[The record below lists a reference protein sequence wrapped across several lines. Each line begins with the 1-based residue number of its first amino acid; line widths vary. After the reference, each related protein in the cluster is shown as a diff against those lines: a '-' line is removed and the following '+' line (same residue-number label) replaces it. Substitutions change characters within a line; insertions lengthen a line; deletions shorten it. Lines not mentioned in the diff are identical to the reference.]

1 MKNTIFYDIHKALN
15 AKIVPFAGF
24 NMPVEYSGLV
34 DEHLTV
40 RNKAGIF
47 DVSHMGEFMVK
58 GKAAKDFLQRV
69 TCNDIGRLTEGKIQ
83 YTCFI
88 NERGGIID
96 DLLIYY
102 FGDDKYLLVVN
113 ASNTEKDWKWLTEH
127 NITNAVLE
135 NLSDSISQIAVQG
148 PLSADILQPLTGTG
162 LSVME
167 SFNFVTSSFAG
178 INDVIISKTGYT
190 GSDGFELYFYNQH
203 GIKIWNSIME
213 SGKSFGLKP
222 AGLGARDTLRLEA
235 GLCLYGNDID
245 DTTSPLEAGLGWIT
259 KFTEGNN
266 FIGREVLEI
275 QKKNGIS
282 KKLIGFKMIDRGIP
296 RHDYEIYDETE
307 KRIGSVTSGTMS
319 PLTKEGIGMAYV
331 NIEDSSTG
339 REIFIKIRNNM
350 LKAEVVQLPFYKR
363 D

>member
-1 MKNTIFYDIHKALN
+1 MKHTIFYEIHKALN

-24 NMPVEYSGLV
+24 NMPVEYSGLI

-58 GKAAKDFLQRV
+58 DKAAKDFLQRV
-69 TCNDIGRLTEGKIQ
+69 TCNDISRLTEGKIQ

-88 NERGGIID
+88 NEKGGIID
-96 DLLIYY
+96 DLLVYY

-113 ASNTEKDWKWLTEH
+113 ASNTEKDWNWLTEH
-127 NITNAVLE
+127 NISNAVLE
-135 NLSDSISQIAVQG
+135 NLSDSMSQIAVQG
-148 PLSADILQPLTGTG
+148 PLSADILQPLTGTD
-162 LSVME
+162 LFAMK

-178 INDVIISKTGYT
+178 LSDVIISKTGYT
-190 GSDGFELYFYNQH
+190 GSDGFELYFSNQH

-307 KRIGSVTSGTMS
+307 NRIGRVTSGTMS

-331 NIEDSSTG
+331 NIENSSTG
-339 REIFIKIRNNM
+339 REIFVKIRNNM